1 MSRSGAR
8 CEGRS
13 APVSD
18 RDAIRGGLLALAA
31 LATAT
36 AEELDGIEAIVAAM
50 RSALTAGG
58 TLYFAG
64 NGGSAADAQHLAT
77 EYVVRYHAAQRKALR
92 AVALT
97 TDTSALTAAGNDFGF
112 DAVFSRQLE
121 ALARPGDVLIV
132 HSTSGNSSNLVAAAT
147 TARQLGVTSVAF
159 LGGNGG
165 ALRDHVDHAFVVRDA
180 RVNHV
185 QELHLAIQH
194 QIAAI
199 LTRELGA

>member
-1 MSRSGAR
+1 M
-8 CEGRS
+8 
-13 APVSD
+13 SD
-18 RDAIRGGLLALAA
+18 RDTIRSGLLSLAA
-31 LATAT
+31 LASAT
-36 AEELDGIEAIVAAM
+36 ADELDGVEAIVAVM
-50 RSALTAGG
+50 RRALTAGG
-58 TLYFAG
+58 TLFFAG

-77 EYVVRYHAAQRKALR
+77 EYVVRYHADQRKALR

-97 TDTSALTAAGNDFGF
+97 TDTSTLTAAANDFGF
-112 DAVFSRQLE
+112 DTVFARQVE

-132 HSTSGNSSNLVAAAT
+132 HSTSGNSSNLLTAVSAA
-147 TARQLGVTSVAF
+147 RHLGVTTIAF

-165 ALRDHVDHAFVVRDA
+165 ALRDQVDHVLLISDT

>member
-1 MSRSGAR
+1 M
-8 CEGRS
+8 
-13 APVSD
+13 SD
-18 RDAIRGGLLALAA
+18 RDTIRSGLLSLAA
-31 LATAT
+31 LASAT
-36 AEELDGIEAIVAAM
+36 ADELDGVEAIVAVM
-50 RSALTAGG
+50 RRALTAGG
-58 TLYFAG
+58 TLFFAG

-77 EYVVRYHAAQRKALR
+77 EYVVRYHADQRKALR

-97 TDTSALTAAGNDFGF
+97 TDTSTLTAAANDFGF
-112 DAVFSRQLE
+112 DTVFARQVE

-132 HSTSGNSSNLVAAAT
+132 HSTSGNSSNLVAAVAA
-147 TARQLGVTSVAF
+147 ARHLGVTTIAF

-165 ALRDHVDHAFVVRDA
+165 ALREQTDHVLLISDT

>member
-1 MSRSGAR
+1 M
-8 CEGRS
+8 
-13 APVSD
+13 SD
-18 RDAIRGGLLALAA
+18 RDTIRSGLLSLAA
-31 LATAT
+31 LASTTAD
-36 AEELDGIEAIVAAM
+36 ELDGVEAIVAVM
-50 RSALTAGG
+50 RRALTAGG
-58 TLYFAG
+58 TLFFAG

-77 EYVVRYHAAQRKALR
+77 EYVVRYHADQRKALR

-97 TDTSALTAAGNDFGF
+97 TDTSTLTAAANDFGF
-112 DAVFSRQLE
+112 DTVFARQVE

-132 HSTSGNSSNLVAAAT
+132 HSTSGNSSNLVAAVSA
-147 TARQLGVTSVAF
+147 ARHLGVTTIAF

-165 ALRDHVDHAFVVRDA
+165 ALREQVDHVLLISDT